1 MLNANIYT
9 VAFLPQEFNRNPA
22 LVKQKIK
29 RNKQILLQRETEAK
43 VNKGKF
49 STKILLER

>member
-1 MLNANIYT
+1 MLGIKTYS
-9 VAFLPQEFNRNPA
+9 VAFLPQEFDRNPA

-49 STKILLER
+49 STKVPLER